1 MLAAVGAVI
10 FAIGYLVNATS
21 TSTDAG
27 FTPFSLLLAGAFCVA
42 LHLAGVGSGWSYP
55 ARRRGRR

>member
-10 FAIGYLVNATS
+10 FAVGYLINATS

-27 FTPFSLLLAGAFCVA
+27 LTPFSLLLAGAFCVA

-55 ARRRGRR
+55 SRRRGRR